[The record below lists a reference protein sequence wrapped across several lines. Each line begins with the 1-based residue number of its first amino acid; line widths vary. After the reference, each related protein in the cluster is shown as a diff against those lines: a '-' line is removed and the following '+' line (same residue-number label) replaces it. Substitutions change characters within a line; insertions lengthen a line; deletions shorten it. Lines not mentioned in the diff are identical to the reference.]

1 MRNENGYGTIVCLD
15 KTGKKRKKPFGVR
28 ITSGWSPEGKQQY
41 KYLSFHAT
49 EREAQRALKDYNRNK
64 DVVAADS
71 YTITFE
77 QLFQLWR
84 TRNENKMTKTNLQ
97 AYTAVY
103 NLVPQ
108 LHKCKMKDLKSTHL
122 QVAMDSVNRKHGSKA
137 KLKSL
142 MNQMYELGI
151 LDDLVMKNY
160 SKGINLNCVQEE
172 SGNIFTPDEITHLWT
187 LSGKNKTAEDILILI
202 YTGMRIREALGV
214 IPHMD
219 VHLDENYIACHGTK
233 TKSSDRPIPIHP
245 DIKPI
250 LERRMGYAK
259 LFQNTRG
266 QGVAYRTFAYHYN
279 GLMESLG
286 WNHIIHD
293 TRKTFITILHENNIP
308 MEDISSIVGHKQKT
322 ITARVYLRTSVQH
335 LVNKMVNVVFPKP

>member
-1 MRNENGYGTIVCLD
+1 MRNENGYGTVVCLD
-15 KTGKKRKKPFGVR
+15 KTGKKRKKPFAVR
-28 ITSGWSPEGKQQY
+28 ITSGWTDEGKQQY
-41 KYLSFHAT
+41 KYLSFHT
-49 EREAQRALKDYNRNK
+49 SEREAQRALKEYNRNK
-64 DVVAADS
+64 DVIAADA
-71 YTITFE
+71 YTITFGE
-77 QLFQLWR
+77 LFQIWK
-84 TRNENKMTKTNLQ
+84 TRNESKMTEKNLK
-97 AYTAVY
+97 AYAAVF

-172 SGNIFTPDEITHLWT
+172 SGNIFTAEEITHLWT
-187 LSGKNKTAEDILILI
+187 LSAKNRIAEDILILI

-219 VHLDENYIACHGTK
+219 VHLEENYIECHGTK

-250 LERRMGYAK
+250 LEKRMGYSK
-259 LFQNTRG
+259 LIQNTRG
-266 QGVAYRTFAYHYN
+266 SGMAYRTFAYHYEN
-279 GLMESLG
+279 LMESNG

-308 MEDISSIVGHKQKT
+308 MEDISSIVGHKQRT
-322 ITARVYLRTSVQH
+322 ITARVYLKTSVQH